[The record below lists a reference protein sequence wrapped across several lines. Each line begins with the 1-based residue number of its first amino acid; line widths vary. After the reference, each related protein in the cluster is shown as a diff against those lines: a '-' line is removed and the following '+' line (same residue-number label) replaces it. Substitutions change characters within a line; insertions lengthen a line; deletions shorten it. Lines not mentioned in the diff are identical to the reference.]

1 LGIYLNRHR
10 DLFGDYGDKV
20 FQNLLG
26 SVGLNAMFGLMRT
39 RIDNGGHLG
48 GFLGGVIV
56 AWTVGPNLVV
66 VGENERVDHRVE
78 ETRTVARRRV
88 VNRPLLQTYTGEFM
102 EEFRR

>member
-1 LGIYLNRHR
+1 
-10 DLFGDYGDKV
+10 
-20 FQNLLG
+20 
-26 SVGLNAMFGLMRT
+26 
-39 RIDNGGHLG
+39 
-48 GFLGGVIV
+48 
-56 AWTVGPNLVV
+56 VGPNLVV